1 MDKRATICGN
11 RRTRSRPR
19 SAPELKKNLISSA
32 SKPAYWYALFPRWR
46 AALRATEEPKKRIL
60 VIEDDEEL
68 SEALVEELNRRG
80 YDVSYASDAPQGLF
94 KARNSTFHLLIV
106 DRMLAEVDGIS
117 IIQSVQRD
125 QILIPALIISALGD
139 VDERVKGLE
148 AGADDYLT
156 KPFSFAEMGA
166 RVEALLRRP
175 SQTQPIFLQVGRL
188 SLDLLK
194 RAAFLDGEGVDLTA
208 REFQLLEYF
217 IRRPGQLITRDMLL
231 EQVWQLR
238 FSPQTNVVDVHI
250 SKLRRKIDQQKDKS
264 FIRNVRGT
272 GFVFDADG

>member
-1 MDKRATICGN
+1 LG
-11 RRTRSRPR
+11 
-19 SAPELKKNLISSA
+19 
-32 SKPAYWYALFPRWR
+32 
-46 AALRATEEPKKRIL
+46 AAEEPKRRIL

-68 SEALVEELNRRG
+68 SQAIVEELNRRG

-94 KARNSTFHLLIV
+94 KARNSEFHLLIV
-106 DRMLAEVDGIS
+106 DRMLADVDGIS

-125 QILIPALIISALGD
+125 QILVPALIISALDD
-139 VDERVKGLE
+139 VEERVKGLE

-175 SQTQPIFLQVGRL
+175 SQPQPIFLQVGRI

-194 RAAFLDGEGVDLTA
+194 RTAFLDGEGVDLTA

-217 IRRPGQLITRDMLL
+217 IRRPGQLITRDMLI
-231 EQVWQLR
+231 EQVWRLR

-250 SKLRRKIDQQKDKS
+250 SKLRRKIDTQKETS

-272 GFVFDADG
+272 GFIFDANG

>member
-1 MDKRATICGN
+1 LGAAEDPKR
-11 RRTRSRPR
+11 
-19 SAPELKKNLISSA
+19 
-32 SKPAYWYALFPRWR
+32 
-46 AALRATEEPKKRIL
+46 RIL

-68 SEALVEELNRRG
+68 SQAIVEELNRRG
-80 YDVSYASDAPQGLF
+80 YDVSYAYDAPQGLS
-94 KARNSTFHLLIV
+94 KARDSEFHLLII
-106 DRMLAEVDGIS
+106 DRMLADVDGIS
-117 IIQSVQRD
+117 IIQSIQRD
-125 QILIPALIISALGD
+125 QILVPALIISALDD

-175 SQTQPIFLQVGRL
+175 SQPQPTSLRVGRI

-194 RAAFLDGEGVDLTA
+194 RTAFLDGEGVDLTA

-217 IRRPGQLITRDMLL
+217 IRRPGQLITRDMLI
-231 EQVWQLR
+231 EQVWRLR

-250 SKLRRKIDQQKDKS
+250 SKLRRKIDKQKEPS

-272 GFVFDADG
+272 GFVFDAAC

>member
-1 MDKRATICGN
+1 MG
-11 RRTRSRPR
+11 
-19 SAPELKKNLISSA
+19 
-32 SKPAYWYALFPRWR
+32 
-46 AALRATEEPKKRIL
+46 AAEEPKRRIL

-68 SEALVEELNRRG
+68 SEAIVEELNRRG
-80 YDVSYASDAPQGLF
+80 YDVSYAPDAPRGLF
-94 KARNSTFHLLIV
+94 KARNSEFHLLIV

-117 IIQSVQRD
+117 IIQSLQRD
-125 QILIPALIISALGD
+125 QILVPILIISALDD
-139 VDERVKGLE
+139 VDERVKGLK

-175 SQTQPIFLQVGRL
+175 SQPQPILLQVGRI

-194 RAAFLDGEGVDLTA
+194 RTVFLDGEGVDLTA

-217 IRRPGQLITRDMLL
+217 IRRPGQLITRDMLT
-231 EQVWQLR
+231 EQVWRLR

-250 SKLRRKIDQQKDKS
+250 SKLRRKIDKQNEPS
-264 FIRNVRGT
+264 FIRNVRGI
-272 GFVFDADG
+272 GFVFDAHS

>member
-1 MDKRATICGN
+1 MAEHSKR
-11 RRTRSRPR
+11 RV
-19 SAPELKKNLISSA
+19 L
-32 SKPAYWYALFPRWR
+32 
-46 AALRATEEPKKRIL
+46 L
-60 VIEDDEEL
+60 VEDDGGLAQAIIEEL
-68 SEALVEELNRRG
+68 DRRG
-80 YDVSYASDAPQGLF
+80 YCVGLASDGAQGINA
-94 KARNSTFHLLIV
+94 ARQQQFDLLIV
-106 DRMLAEVDGIS
+106 DRMLPEIDGLS
-117 IIQSVQRD
+117 MIQLLQRE
-125 QILIPALIISALGD
+125 QILSPVLVISALGE
-139 VDERVKGLE
+139 VNERVEGLE

-166 RVEALLRRP
+166 RVDALLRRP
-175 SQTQPIFLQVGRL
+175 SQTQATLLRVGRV

-194 RAAFLDGEGVDLTA
+194 RAVFVDGECVSLSS

-250 SKLRRKIDQQKDKS
+250 GKLRRKIDLRRDGS

-272 GFVFDADG
+272 GFMFDAED